1 MVKRKFK
8 PAAVIFDMDGVLVDS
23 MPYHFIAW
31 YEALQPL
38 GIRVS
43 AFEVYE
49 REGERW
55 EKSLRDFI
63 TQGGLKPTPELIR
76 KVFLRRRRI
85 FRKYFKRTI
94 FSGVEEC
101 LCALKKKGLILG
113 IVTGTPMPQ
122 LKKILPRKIRSYFD
136 TIVTGD
142 SVKKGKPHP
151 EPFLKA
157 AKNLNL
163 KPFQCL
169 VIENAPLGIKS
180 AKAAGMYC
188 LAITTSLPEAYLKE
202 ANTVVNSLKD
212 VVAVLGRFRKIS

>member
-1 MVKRKFK
+1 
-8 PAAVIFDMDGVLVDS
+8 VIFDMDGVLVDS

-63 TQGGLKPTPELIR
+63 SQGGLKPTPELMR

-85 FRKYFKRTI
+85 FSKYFKRTI
-94 FSGVEEC
+94 FSGAEEC
-101 LCALKKKGLILG
+101 LRALKDKGLMLG

-122 LKKILPRKIRSYFD
+122 LKRILPRKIQCYFD
-136 TIVTGD
+136 AIVTGD
-142 SVKKGKPHP
+142 LVKRGKPHP
-151 EPFLKA
+151 EPFIKA
-157 AKNLNL
+157 AKDLNL
-163 KPFQCL
+163 KPSQCL

-180 AKAAGMYC
+180 AKAAGMHC
-188 LAITTSLPEAYLKE
+188 LAITTSLPKAYLME
-202 ANTVVNSLKD
+202 ADTVISSLKD
-212 VVAVLGRFRKIS
+212 VILALEWP

>member
-1 MVKRKFK
+1 
-8 PAAVIFDMDGVLVDS
+8 MDGVLVDS

-31 YEALQPL
+31 FEALQPL

-49 REGERW
+49 REGESW

-63 TQGGLKPTPELIR
+63 SQGGLKPTPGLMR

-94 FSGVEEC
+94 FSGAPEC
-101 LCALKKKGLILG
+101 LGALKKMGLMLG

-122 LKKILPRKIRSYFD
+122 LKRILPGKMRSCFD

-142 SVKKGKPHP
+142 LVEKGKPHP

-157 AKNLNL
+157 AKRLGL
-163 KPFQCL
+163 RPSQCL

-180 AKAAGMYC
+180 AKAAGMHC
-188 LAITTSLPEAYLKE
+188 LAVTTSLPKAYLTE
-202 ANTVVNSLKD
+202 ADAVVSSLKD
-212 VVAVLGRFRKIS
+212 VVEVLGCLPKINENSY

>member
-1 MVKRKFK
+1 
-8 PAAVIFDMDGVLVDS
+8 MDGVLVDS

-43 AFEVYE
+43 AFEVYV

-63 TQGGLKPTPELIR
+63 SQGGLKPTPELMR
-76 KVFLRRRRI
+76 KVFLRRRKI
-85 FRKYFKRTI
+85 FSKYFKRTI
-94 FSGVEEC
+94 FSGAEEC
-101 LCALKKKGLILG
+101 LRALKNKGLMLG

-122 LKKILPRKIRSYFD
+122 LKRILPRKIQCYFD

-142 SVKKGKPHP
+142 LVKRGKPHP
-151 EPFLKA
+151 EPFIKA
-157 AKNLNL
+157 AKDLNL
-163 KPFQCL
+163 KPSQCL

-180 AKAAGMYC
+180 AKAAGMHC
-188 LAITTSLPEAYLKE
+188 LAITTSLPKAYLAK
-202 ANTVVNSLKD
+202 ADAVVNSLKD
-212 VVAVLGRFRKIS
+212 VVAALGRFRKINKDPYCKILKSC

>member
-1 MVKRKFK
+1 MVKRKFN
-8 PAAVIFDMDGVLVDS
+8 PAAVIFDMDGVLIDS

-76 KVFLRRRRI
+76 NVFLRRRRI

-94 FSGVEEC
+94 FSGAEEC
-101 LCALKKKGLILG
+101 LRALKEKGLILG
-113 IVTGTPMPQ
+113 IVTGTPMSQ
-122 LKKILPRKIRSYFD
+122 LKRILPRKIQSYFD

-142 SVKKGKPHP
+142 LVKKGKPHP
-151 EPFLKA
+151 ESFLKA

-188 LAITTSLPEAYLKE
+188 LAITTSLPKAYLME
-202 ANTVVNSLKD
+202 ADTVVNSLKD
-212 VVAVLGRFRKIS
+212 VVAVLGRFRK